1 MALASIGCALA
12 TRHVICVVRTWLR
25 HVIAMLHSYLVGQ
38 LSLSRTP
45 ITESRIFCMP
55 CRHGSAAIINEPQL
69 RLLRTLRG
77 LILYPDY
84 RATIVPV
91 ALVTEAYSLS

>member
-25 HVIAMLHSYLVGQ
+25 HVIAMLYSHLVGPLP
-38 LSLSRTP
+38 LSQTA
-45 ITESRIFCMP
+45 ITESRIFRMP
-55 CRHGSAAIINEPQL
+55 CRYSLSAMIIEPQL
-69 RLLRTLRG
+69 RLLSTLRG

-84 RATIVPV
+84 RATITPV